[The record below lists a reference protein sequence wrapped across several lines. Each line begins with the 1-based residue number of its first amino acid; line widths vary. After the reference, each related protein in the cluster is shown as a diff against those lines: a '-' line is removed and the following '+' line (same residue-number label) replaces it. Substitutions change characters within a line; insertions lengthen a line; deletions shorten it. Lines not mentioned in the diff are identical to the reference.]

1 MDTLGSL
8 YQSAQAAPAA
18 VEIVYQRLR
27 LALSRRLGTPL
38 NAKLPAL
45 CAASEERLGWP
56 ADTLFHTLSDAERAM
71 RDINLENGEALD
83 LVRSLHGYLQR
94 LEYSAETR
102 GRGTFMEMSVAD
114 LASHVRREFAKIIVG
129 QNEALDQLLLVIL
142 ARGHALVEGVPG
154 LAKTLAVKSL
164 AHIFHLRFQ
173 RVQCT
178 PDLIPADILGGNI
191 SAPAAG
197 TFRIH
202 RGPIF
207 TDLLLVDEINRMP
220 PRTQSALLEAME
232 ELQVTMDGPTH
243 PLPRTFTVFATQNP
257 VEFEGAYPL
266 PEAQLDRF
274 LMKIRVEYPQ
284 VTQETEILARYQDGF
299 EARSFER
306 VQIDPL
312 PEDALQSA
320 REECARVRVEPKL
333 LDYIVSIVRAT
344 RNSPAVSLGASPR
357 AAISLMLVGKAI
369 AAIEG
374 RDFLIPDNV
383 KFAAPPILRHRM
395 LLKPEA
401 DLEGITPD
409 QVVAEVLAGT
419 AVPQ

>member
-1 MDTLGSL
+1 
-8 YQSAQAAPAA
+8 
-18 VEIVYQRLR
+18 
-27 LALSRRLGTPL
+27 
-38 NAKLPAL
+38 
-45 CAASEERLGWP
+45 
-56 ADTLFHTLSDAERAM
+56 
-71 RDINLENGEALD
+71 
-83 LVRSLHGYLQR
+83 
-94 LEYSAETR
+94 
-102 GRGTFMEMSVAD
+102 MEMSAAD
-114 LASHVRREFAKIIVG
+114 LAAHVRKEFSKIIVG
-129 QNEALDQLLLVIL
+129 QSDALDQLLLVVL
-142 ARGHALVEGVPG
+142 ARGHALIEGVPG

-164 AHIFHLRFQ
+164 AHIFRLQFQ

-191 SAPAAG
+191 FEPAAG
-197 TFRIH
+197 SFRIH

-207 TDLLLVDEINRMP
+207 TDMLLVDEINRMP

-232 ELQVTMDGPTH
+232 ELQVTIDGTSH

-257 VEFEGAYPL
+257 VEFEGTYPL

-284 VTQETEILARYQDGF
+284 PVQEAEILSRYQDGF
-299 EARSFER
+299 EARAFER
-306 VQIDPL
+306 VQVEAV

-320 REECARVRVEPKL
+320 RAEAGRVRVEPKL
-333 LDYIVSIVRAT
+333 FDYIVSIVRAT

-357 AAISLMLVGKAI
+357 AAISLMLVAKAV

-374 RDFLIPDNV
+374 RDFLIPDDV
-383 KFAAPPILRHRM
+383 KTTAAPILRHRM

-409 QVVAEVLAGT
+409 QIVAEVLAGT